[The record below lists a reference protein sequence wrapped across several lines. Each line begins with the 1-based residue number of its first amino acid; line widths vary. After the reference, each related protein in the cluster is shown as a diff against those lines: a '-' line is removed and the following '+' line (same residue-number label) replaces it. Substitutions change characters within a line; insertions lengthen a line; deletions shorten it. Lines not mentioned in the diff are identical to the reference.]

1 MEQDN
6 SKFDRVCEIVYRYAV
21 LFVGLWILTFGVALS
36 TKADI
41 GISPL
46 SSAPYVLSTVW
57 SWTMGDITIAMHI
70 VFIATQI
77 ILLKKKTPMNVLL
90 QIPVAFVFGY
100 FTDMTLDLVADM
112 PPPTYLGA
120 LSLCVISCVFTA
132 IGVYLEFKAEVA
144 VLAGEGLTIAF
155 VKRFGWRFGSVK
167 IWVDC
172 VMSLTACLC
181 CLFVSGNFTGL
192 GEGTFICAVSVGLI
206 IRWAEKLFP
215 RLAEPW
221 NFSFKKSGTKKKNV
235 YAADAPLVFSIDR
248 EYGSG
253 GHVIGEIIAK
263 KLGIDFYDN
272 ELIEMTAARSGL
284 TPEYIRKNEQQLA
297 AAFLGELY
305 AQNYVYSPDELPP
318 ADAVFLSQS
327 KIIRELAAQ
336 RSCVIVGRCANF
348 ILKGRPNLYSVFLH
362 ASPQERKERLIR
374 NYGVAPERAT
384 EEMNRMD
391 TRRRKHCR
399 FFTGCDF
406 GDVRAYDSVIDT
418 SGKTPEETA
427 NYIILSAQEKT
438 GCAVVE
444 KNDNSGLLSTEGQT
458 EHGAVCGEQGC

>member
-1 MEQDN
+1 MEHSN
-6 SKFDRVCEIVYRYAV
+6 RFDRVGEIVYRYAV

-46 SSAPYVLSTVW
+46 SSAPYVLSTAW
-57 SWTMGDITIAMHI
+57 PWTMGDITIAMHI
-70 VFIATQI
+70 IFIAIQI
-77 ILLKKKTPMNVLL
+77 LLLKKKTPLNVLL
-90 QIPVAFVFGY
+90 QLPVAFVFGY

-112 PPPTYLGA
+112 PPPTYMEA
-120 LSLCVISCVFTA
+120 LLLCILSCVFTA
-132 IGVYLEFKAEVA
+132 IGVYLEFKADVA

-155 VKRFGWRFGSVK
+155 VKRFGWQFGSVK
-167 IWVDC
+167 IGVDC
-172 VMSLTACLC
+172 VMTLAACLSC
-181 CLFVSGNFTGL
+181 VFIAERFTGL
-192 GEGTFICAVSVGLI
+192 REGTFISAVSVGLI

-221 NFSFKKSGTKKKNV
+221 TFSFKRSKPERQNV

-263 KLGIDFYDN
+263 KLGIEFYDN

-284 TPEYIRKNEQQLA
+284 TPEYIRKNEQQLTS
-297 AAFLGELY
+297 AFLGELY
-305 AQNYVYSPDELPP
+305 AQNYAYSPDELPP

-362 ASPQERKERLIR
+362 ASPQEREERVVR

-406 GDVRAYDSVIDT
+406 GDPRAYDAVIYT
-418 SGKTPEETA
+418 SGKSPEETA

-438 GCAVVE
+438 GCAAIG
-444 KNDNSGLLSTEGQT
+444 KNDNSDLFPTDGQT
-458 EHGAVCGEQGC
+458 EHSVVCGEQGC